1 MRPAAPALSS
11 RLHRARSGQHAG
23 PWSRLVDVGTPI
35 RHPMVDAVTARVV
48 RVDSRARVV
57 RLSAPFADLLA
68 RRRSRRRV
76 VLVTSDRS
84 RLTVG
89 VRAALVAAG
98 GAWAV
103 HDEAGALRDGLT
115 GLPYADLDD
124 AGWPVEDP
132 VAPLTPVDVPPAAD
146 TTTQLTIDLT
156 VLHRASHDTSLGGA
170 LESLAAAVASSAPAS
185 WGEDEP
191 LLHAWDRWVLTQ
203 HARHAAP
210 ETVRVVVEGPHLSGT
225 VTARV
230 TEHGIEE
237 TTAVTIDVPTAPSA
251 DGVGAGPLD
260 AAIER
265 LTEALGAIAGTSL
278 PTFALVVAREGE
290 LDRSVRAKTYP
301 PPNPVALLIGAPSVK
316 RLGLELAAIPSARP
330 VVVVGRPR
338 LPAYVVPLGDSAT
351 SGWDALHE
359 TLDAV
364 GPERLATMVATPL
377 LQAWE
382 EDLAE
387 ADLLHESAVDGA
399 EGVAGAGR
407 PRAGEPDADLL
418 DDDQPDDDQPDE
430 EAPPGAP

>member
-1 MRPAAPALSS
+1 
-11 RLHRARSGQHAG
+11 
-23 PWSRLVDVGTPI
+23 
-35 RHPMVDAVTARVV
+35 MVDAVTARVV

-68 RRRSRRRV
+68 RRESRRRV
-76 VLVTSDRS
+76 VLVTSERS

-89 VRAALVAAG
+89 VRAALVDAG

-115 GLPYADLDD
+115 GLPYADVDD
-124 AGWPVEDP
+124 VGRPQEDPLSP
-132 VAPLTPVDVPPAAD
+132 VAPVAVPAAVG
-146 TTTQLTIDLT
+146 TTAQLSVDLT

-170 LESLAAAVASSAPAS
+170 LESLATAVAGSGPAS
-185 WGEDEP
+185 WGSSEP
-191 LLHAWDRWVLTQ
+191 LRHDWDRWVLTQ

-210 ETVRVVVEGPHLSGT
+210 DTVRVVVEGPRLSGT

-237 TTAVTIDVPTAPSA
+237 TTAVTIDVPAID
-251 DGVGAGPLD
+251 DGRPDAEGRRALD
-260 AAIER
+260 AAIAR
-265 LTEALGAIAGTSL
+265 LTEALSEIAGSSL
-278 PTFALVVAREGE
+278 PTFALVVAREGDA
-290 LDRSVRAKTYP
+290 DRCVRARTYP

-316 RLGLELAAIPSARP
+316 RLGLELSTIPSARP

-338 LPAYVVPLGDSAT
+338 LPAYVVPLGDAST
-351 SGWDALHE
+351 SGWDALHD

-382 EDLAE
+382 EDLEE

-399 EGVAGAGR
+399 VGVAGR
-407 PRAGEPDADLL
+407 PRSEEPG
-418 DDDQPDDDQPDE
+418 DDGSDDERDDE